1 MGALLRTKA
10 TVVWLILCAL
20 TVSSWALGT
29 QHAYG
34 VDNGVW
40 ASLVIIVVAVFKV
53 RLVGLYFMELRDAP
67 WALRNLFEMYCA
79 ILFVALTAMLLA
91 G

>member
-1 MGALLRTKA
+1 MGALMRTKA

-20 TVSSWALGT
+20 TVTSWALGT

-34 VDNGVW
+34 VW
-40 ASLVIIVVAVFKV
+40 ASVVIIVVAVFKV
-53 RLVGLYFMELRDAP
+53 RLVGLYFMELREAP
-67 WALRNLFEMYCA
+67 WALRGLFEMYCA
-79 ILFVALTAMLLA
+79 ILFVVLNAMLLA